1 MKVGVWKLIEGLL
14 NENRTF
20 SSSLA
25 SDIYTYRTK
34 DITYAE
40 KENERKVATQQM
52 MPLMI
57 HLIMYCYPDAYIGS
71 IEKLKSNEDEIM
83 KKWLRKIS
91 TEMLKYEKTKSFKK
105 RKFTPMQLEVEF
117 TSANAKTMKE
127 NLEKHHG
134 YRNAI
139 LTDLLVNEVQ
149 RIFLSSWDTVINKN
163 ITIGNISVPDSELL
177 EILRSTK
184 NDVLRS
190 VRLKGF
196 RINRANI
203 FR

>member
-1 MKVGVWKLIEGLL
+1 
-14 NENRTF
+14 
-20 SSSLA
+20 
-25 SDIYTYRTK
+25 
-34 DITYAE
+34 
-40 KENERKVATQQM
+40 
-52 MPLMI
+52 
-57 HLIMYCYPDAYIGS
+57 
-71 IEKLKSNEDEIM
+71 
-83 KKWLRKIS
+83 
-91 TEMLKYEKTKSFKK
+91 
-105 RKFTPMQLEVEF
+105 MQLEVEF

-139 LTDLLVNEVQ
+139 LTDQVVNEVQ
-149 RIFLSSWDTVINKN
+149 RIFLDEWNIVISKN

-177 EILRSTK
+177 EVLRSTK
-184 NDVLRS
+184 HEVLRS